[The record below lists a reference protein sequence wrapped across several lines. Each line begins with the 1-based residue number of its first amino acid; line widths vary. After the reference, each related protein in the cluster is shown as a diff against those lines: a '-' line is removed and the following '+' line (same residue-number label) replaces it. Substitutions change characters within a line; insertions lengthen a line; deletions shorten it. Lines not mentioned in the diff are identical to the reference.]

1 MFKIKFKCMYTFIN
15 YINNNINNRKKKQQQ
30 LINKIIK
37 AHPLYIFEMCCEIK
51 IIARYLVHT

>member
-1 MFKIKFKCMYTFIN
+1 MYTFIN